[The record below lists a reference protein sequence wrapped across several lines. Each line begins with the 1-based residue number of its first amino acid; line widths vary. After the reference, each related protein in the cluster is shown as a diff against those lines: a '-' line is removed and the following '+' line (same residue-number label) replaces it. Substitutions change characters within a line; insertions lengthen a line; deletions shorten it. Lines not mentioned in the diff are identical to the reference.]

1 MPKRAQE
8 LTALEVGRIK
18 KPGMHAVGGVPGL
31 HLQVTDTGAGSWLLR
46 VLVGGKRREIGLG
59 GYPAV
64 TLAQAREKA
73 RATRDDIVKGVDPV
87 AQRKAARSAL
97 MAQHEARS
105 TFDECARRFIES
117 KAAEWKN
124 PKHRAQWAATLETY
138 ASPTIGKLNVQDVT
152 LAHVVKILE
161 ADNLW
166 TTKTETASRLRG
178 RIEAVLDWATVRGYR
193 TGDNPARWKGHLD
206 KLLPAPSKTKV
217 IEHHA
222 ALPYAQI
229 NDFIT
234 ELRQRAGMAARALEF
249 AILTAARSGEVRGAC
264 WDEIDLDAALWTIPA
279 ERMKAGK
286 EHVIPLAQQAVA
298 VLKSLPRI
306 EGNPLV
312 FPAPRGGVLSDMTLG
327 AVLKRMG
334 RGDLTAHGFRSTFR
348 DWAGETTAYPREVIE
363 HALAHQLKDKAEAAY
378 ARGSLLLK
386 RRRLMADW
394 AAFCEAKQAGA
405 GEVVAIRGAA

>member
-178 RIEAVLDWATVRGYR
+178 RIEAVLDWAADRCSDSAGGLP
-193 TGDNPARWKGHLD
+193 GDQQALRRLD
-206 KLLPAPSKTKV
+206 KQGHDVT
-217 IEHHA
+217 
-222 ALPYAQI
+222 
-229 NDFIT
+229 DD
-234 ELRQRAGMAARALEF
+234 
-249 AILTAARSGEVRGAC
+249 RSGNDWRTPTGAGC
-264 WDEIDLDAALWTIPA
+264 SRARRDRSDPSPNQRRQKQRL
-279 ERMKAGK
+279 G
-286 EHVIPLAQQAVA
+286 
-298 VLKSLPRI
+298 
-306 EGNPLV
+306 
-312 FPAPRGGVLSDMTLG
+312 FPAPRTC
-327 AVLKRMG
+327 
-334 RGDLTAHGFRSTFR
+334 
-348 DWAGETTAYPREVIE
+348 W
-363 HALAHQLKDKAEAAY
+363 Q
-378 ARGSLLLK
+378 
-386 RRRLMADW
+386 
-394 AAFCEAKQAGA
+394 
-405 GEVVAIRGAA
+405 

>member
-1 MPKRAQE
+1 MPKIARE
-8 LTALEVGRIK
+8 LTALEVGRLK
-18 KPGMHAVGGVPGL
+18 EPGMHAVGVVPGL
-31 HLQVTDTGAGSWLLR
+31 HLQVTDSGAATWVLR

-59 GYPAV
+59 GYPGV
-64 TLAQAREKA
+64 SLAQAREKA
-73 RATRDDIVKGVDPV
+73 RADRDAIKEGRDP
-87 AQRKAARSAL
+87 AAERAAARSAL
-97 MAQHEARS
+97 RAQHAVDT
-105 TFDECARRFIES
+105 TFDECARKFIES

-138 ASPTIGKLNVQDVT
+138 AGPTIGKLNVRDVT

-161 ADNLW
+161 TDNLW

-193 TGDNPARWKGHLD
+193 SGDNPARWKGFLD
-206 KLLPAPSKTKV
+206 KLLPAPGKTKN

-222 ALPYAQI
+222 ALSYAEI
-229 NDFIT
+229 GAFIT
-234 ELRQRAGMAARALEF
+234 DLRTRAGIAARALEF

-264 WDEIDLDAALWTIPA
+264 WDEIDLENARWTVPAA
-279 ERMKAGK
+279 RMKAGK
-286 EHVIPLAQQAVA
+286 EHVIPLSAQAA
-298 VLKSLPRI
+298 ALLKALPANPD
-306 EGNPLV
+306 NPLV

-334 RGDLTAHGFRSTFR
+334 RADLTAHGFRSTFR

-378 ARGSLLLK
+378 ARGSLLVK
-386 RRRLMADW
+386 RGRLMADW
-394 AAFCEAKQAGA
+394 ATYCDLEDSAR